1 MKDKKTFYMSSRFYS
16 RLFLIVLMINGAI
29 AFTEAQ
35 TIHALTVQDALEL
48 AKKNNIAV
56 KTARTN
62 LQIQEQT
69 NKSIT
74 AAALPEVSGT
84 ITTTAYLQL
93 PVSIIPKDAFAPGQP
108 AEAQAVSFT
117 PKYNATA
124 GVTLKQPLFDGQV
137 FVGLKARTTAL
148 DYSRK
153 EIDLAVENISVNVY
167 KVYYQLLVSRTQ
179 VQLLDANISRAQKLL
194 SDSRVMNENGFAEK
208 LDVDKAQVQLAN
220 LQTSRQ
226 NTETNITNGYLSLK
240 YLIGIPAADSLVLTT
255 VFKEED
261 LVGGIPVELQY
272 RYEDR
277 YDYQSLEISGK
288 LGEFDIKRY
297 KAVYFPT
304 VDLNGAYFKN
314 AYNNTYDF
322 LTTGGNW
329 YSNSYLGIQINVPI
343 FSGFSKDANLKKARL
358 NYSLVKDQ
366 IQNLKENIDLEV
378 RQARNNFLNAITT
391 MNNQKEN
398 TRLAESVYNQTKKKF
413 ESGLASNTDVTNA
426 QTDLIQAQTNYI
438 NALYTSIVA
447 KVDYLKAIGKIK

>member
-1 MKDKKTFYMSSRFYS
+1 MKDKKTFYMSNRFLS
-16 RLFLIVLMINGAI
+16 RLSMTVLLINGAI
-29 AFTEAQ
+29 TFAGAQ
-35 TIHALTVQDALEL
+35 TTHAITVQDALEL

-62 LQIQEQT
+62 LQIQEQV
-69 NKSIT
+69 NKSLT
-74 AAALPEVSGT
+74 ADALPTISGS
-84 ITTTAYLQL
+84 ITSNAYIQT
-93 PVSIIPKDAFAPGQP
+93 PVTIIPAGFFGSTEP
-108 AEAQAVSFT
+108 QAVSFT

-124 GVTLKQPLFDGQV
+124 GVTLKQALFDGQV
-137 FVGLKARTTAL
+137 FVGLKARSTAL

-179 VQLLDANISRAQKLL
+179 ILLLDADIARAEKLL
-194 SDSRVMNENGFAEK
+194 NDSRVMNDNGFAEK

-226 NTETNITNGYLSLK
+226 NTETTITNGYLSLK
-240 YLIGIPAADSLVLTT
+240 YLIGVPATDSLVLTT
-255 VFKEED
+255 EFKEEN
-261 LVGGIPVELQY
+261 LSGGIPMDLQY

-277 YDYQSLEISGK
+277 YDFQSLQISGK

-304 VDLNGAYFKN
+304 IDLNGAYFKN

-322 LTTGGNW
+322 LTTGGSW
-329 YSNSYLGIQINVPI
+329 YSNSYVGISVNVPI
-343 FSGFSKDANLKKARL
+343 FSGFSKNANLQKARL
-358 NYSLVKDQ
+358 NYSLINDQ
-366 IQNLKENIDLEV
+366 IANLKENIDLEV
-378 RQARNNFLNAITT
+378 RQARNNFLNAMKT

-438 NALYTSIVA
+438 NALYTSIIA
-447 KVDYLKAIGKIK
+447 KVDYLKAIGKI

>member
-1 MKDKKTFYMSSRFYS
+1 MKDKKTFYMSKRFNS
-16 RLFLIVLMINGAI
+16 RLFVTVLLMAGAI
-29 AFTEAQ
+29 PFAGAQ
-35 TIHALTVQDALEL
+35 TIHAITVQDALEL
-48 AKKNNIAV
+48 AKKNNINI

-62 LQIQEQT
+62 LQLQEQT

-74 AAALPEVSGT
+74 ATALPTVSGT
-84 ITTTAYLQL
+84 ITTTAYVQL

-108 AEAQAVSFT
+108 AAPMAVSFT

-124 GVTLKQPLFDGQV
+124 GVTLKQSLFDGQV
-137 FVGLKARTTAL
+137 FVGLKARNTAL

-179 VQLLDANISRAQKLL
+179 VMLLDADIERAQKLL
-194 SDSRVMNENGFAEK
+194 NDSRVMNQNGFAEK

-220 LQTSRQ
+220 LQTSKQ
-226 NTETNITNGYLSLK
+226 NTETTITNGYLSLK
-240 YLIGIPAADSLVLTT
+240 YLIGIPAADSVVLTT
-255 VFKEED
+255 QFKEED
-261 LVGGIPVELQY
+261 LSGGIPVELQY

-277 YDYQSLEISGK
+277 YDYQSLQISEK
-288 LGEFDIKRY
+288 LGQYDIKRY

-343 FSGFSKDANLKKARL
+343 FSGFSKNANLQKAKL
-358 NYSLVKDQ
+358 NYSLITEQ
-366 IQNLKENIDLEV
+366 MENLKQNIDLEV
-378 RQARNNFLNAITT
+378 RQARNNFLNAMKT

-398 TRLAESVYNQTKKKF
+398 SKLAESVYNQTKKKF

-426 QTDLIQAQTNYI
+426 QTDLIQAQTNFI
-438 NALYTSIVA
+438 NALYNSIIA
-447 KVDYLKAIGKIK
+447 KVDYLKAIGKI

>member
-1 MKDKKTFYMSSRFYS
+1 MSKRFYS
-16 RLFLIVLMINGAI
+16 HLVLTVLLANGAI
-29 AFTEAQ
+29 AFATAQ
-35 TIHALTVQDALEL
+35 SIHSITIQDALEL
-48 AKKNNIAV
+48 AKKNNVAV

-69 NKSIT
+69 NKSLT
-74 AAALPEVSGT
+74 AEALPTVSGT
-84 ITTTAYLQL
+84 ITTTAYVQL

-108 AEAQAVSFT
+108 AEPMAVSFT

-124 GVTLKQPLFDGQV
+124 GVTLKQTLFDGQV
-137 FVGLKARTTAL
+137 FVGLKARSTAL

-153 EIDLAVENISVNVY
+153 GIDLAVEDISVNVY
-167 KVYYQLLVSRTQ
+167 KTYYQLLVSRTQ
-179 VQLLDANISRAQKLL
+179 EQLLDANITRAQKLL

-226 NTETNITNGYLSLK
+226 NTETNISNGYLALK
-240 YLIGIPAADSLVLTT
+240 YLIGVPAADSLILTT
-255 VFKEED
+255 QFKEED
-261 LVGGIPVELQY
+261 LTGGVPVDLQY

-277 YDYQSLEISGK
+277 YDYQSLQISGK

-304 VDLNGAYFKN
+304 IDLNGAYFKN

-343 FSGFSKDANLKKARL
+343 FSGFSKNANLQKAKL
-358 NYSLVKDQ
+358 NYSLINDQ
-366 IQNLKENIDLEV
+366 IQNLKESIDLEV
-378 RQARNNFLNAITT
+378 RRSRNNFLNAIVT

-426 QTDLIQAQTNYI
+426 QTDLIEAQTNYI
-438 NALYTSIVA
+438 NALYTSIIA
-447 KVDYLKAIGKIK
+447 KVDYLKAIGKI

>member
-1 MKDKKTFYMSSRFYS
+1 MTV
-16 RLFLIVLMINGAI
+16 VLMSGAI
-29 AFTEAQ
+29 TFAGAQ
-35 TIHALTVQDALEL
+35 TIHAITVQDALEL
-48 AKKNNIAV
+48 AKKNNINI

-62 LQIQEQT
+62 LQLQEQT

-74 AAALPEVSGT
+74 ATALPTVSGT
-84 ITTTAYLQL
+84 ITTTAYVQL

-108 AEAQAVSFT
+108 AAPMAVSFT

-124 GVTLKQPLFDGQV
+124 GVTLKQALFDGQV
-137 FVGLKARTTAL
+137 FVGLKARNTAL

-167 KVYYQLLVSRTQ
+167 KIYYQLLVSRTQ
-179 VQLLDANISRAQKLL
+179 VNLLDADIERAQKLL
-194 SDSRVMNENGFAEK
+194 NDSRVMNQNGFAEK

-220 LQTSRQ
+220 LQTSKQ
-226 NTETNITNGYLSLK
+226 NTETTITNGYLSLK
-240 YLIGIPAADSLVLTT
+240 YLIGIPAADSVVLTT
-255 VFKEED
+255 QFKEED
-261 LVGGIPVELQY
+261 LAGGIPVELQY

-277 YDYQSLEISGK
+277 YDYQSLQISEK
-288 LGEFDIKRY
+288 LGQFDIKRY

-343 FSGFSKDANLKKARL
+343 FSGFSKNANLQKARL
-358 NYSLVKDQ
+358 NYSLITEQ
-366 IQNLKENIDLEV
+366 MENLKQNIDLEV
-378 RQARNNFLNAITT
+378 RQARNNFLNAMET
-391 MNNQKEN
+391 MNNQKAN
-398 TRLAESVYNQTKKKF
+398 SKLAESVYNQTKKKF

-426 QTDLIQAQTNYI
+426 QTDLIQAQTNFI
-438 NALYTSIVA
+438 NALYNSIIA
-447 KVDYLKAIGKIK
+447 KVDYLKAIGKI

>member
-1 MKDKKTFYMSSRFYS
+1 MIRKFLS
-16 RLFLIVLMINGAI
+16 RLFLSGLLLTGVMAI
-29 AFTEAQ
+29 GEAQ
-35 TIHALTVQDALEL
+35 TIHALSVQDALEL

-56 KTARTN
+56 KTAKTN

-69 NKSIT
+69 NKAFT
-74 AAALPEVSGT
+74 ADALPKISGT

-108 AEAQAVSFT
+108 AEPQAVSFT

-124 GVTLKQPLFDGQV
+124 GVTLKQTLFDGQV

-148 DYSRK
+148 DYSSK
-153 EIDLAVENISVNVY
+153 EIDLAVENLSVNVY

-179 VQLLDANISRAQKLL
+179 VQLLDANIARAEKLL
-194 SDSRVMNENGFAEK
+194 NDSRVMNENGFAEK

-220 LQTSRQ
+220 LQTSLQ
-226 NTETNITNGYLSLK
+226 NTETNITNGYLTLK
-240 YLIGIPAADSLVLTT
+240 YLIGIPAVDSLVLTT
-255 VFKEED
+255 EFREED
-261 LVGGIPVELQY
+261 ISGGIPVDLQY

-277 YDYQSLEISGK
+277 YDFQSLQISGK

-297 KAVYFPT
+297 KAVYYPT
-304 VDLNGAYFKN
+304 IDLNGAYFKN

-322 LTTGGNW
+322 LTVGGNW
-329 YSNSYLGIQINVPI
+329 YSNSYLGISINIPI

-358 NYSLVKDQ
+358 NYSIINDQ
-366 IQNLKENIDLEV
+366 IENLKQNIDLEV
-378 RQARNNFLNAITT
+378 RQARNNFLNALKT
-391 MNNQKEN
+391 MSNQREN

-438 NALYTSIVA
+438 NALYSSIIA
-447 KVDYLKAIGKIK
+447 KVDYLKAIGKI